1 MLPQILVDLE
11 NNNRT
16 VYTAFKY
23 MRFVQ
28 VKVQNFFKELSSYAR
43 KLGYKDKKY
52 LKLKDMKNKYKGK
65 RCFVIATGPSL
76 TIEDLE
82 LLKDE
87 YTFGMNSI
95 CLAYD
100 KTDWRPTFFGVQ
112 DKKVYEIIKEKLD
125 EEVITFLPG
134 SLIGKEYV
142 GDNVV
147 PFPCNSYYHD
157 FELRY
162 DICLF
167 SRFSD
172 DCYRIVY
179 DGYSITHSLLQIA
192 IYLGFD
198 EIYLLGADCNYVAG
212 EKHHFIEHGH
222 SDPKYLT
229 AGERNIVS
237 YETVKEFAIN
247 HGIKI
252 YNVTRGGMLDVFER
266 KTLEE
271 VLACHH

>member
-1 MLPQILVDLE
+1 MLPQFLVDLE
-11 NNNRT
+11 KSNRI
-16 VYTAFKY
+16 VYSVFKNL
-23 MRFVQ
+23 RFVQ
-28 VKVQNFFKELSSYAR
+28 IKTKDLFCILSSQAR
-43 KLGYKDKKY
+43 GMGYKDERY
-52 LKLKDMKNKYKGK
+52 LKLKSMKNKYKGN

-112 DKKVYEIIKEKLD
+112 DKKVYGIIKDKLD
-125 EEVITFLPG
+125 HRVISFIPG
-134 SLIGKEYV
+134 SLTGKGKLE
-142 GDNVV
+142 DNIV

-162 DICLF
+162 DVRLF

-192 IYLGFD
+192 IYLGFE

-212 EKHHFIEHGH
+212 EKQHFIEHGH
-222 SDPKYLT
+222 SDPKFLT

-237 YETVKEFAIN
+237 YKEVKKYADS
-247 HGIKI
+247 HCIKV
-252 YNVTRGGMLDVFER
+252 YNATRGGMLEVFER
-266 KTLEE
+266 KKLEE
-271 VLACHH
+271 VLGCQH